1 MTTNSD
7 AALYDQVRA
16 WAEGSNPLV
25 AAVELVIRAGLIYDR
40 APWVRT
46 DNAWKTS
53 AVDFDVLLTESGTL
67 SSGQQHLIRIA
78 ASLGQGTPVDLR
90 ETTTNLDLKYTQL
103 VMTAIAHAAGLTEP
117 GTTIESVD
125 GLPTL
130 TRYEPLAAWPTS

>member
-1 MTTNSD
+1 MTTDGD
-7 AALYDQVRA
+7 AVLHEQVRA

-53 AVDFDVLLTESGTL
+53 ALDFDVLLTESGTL
-67 SSGQQHLIRIA
+67 SNGQQSLIRIA

-90 ETTTNLDLKYTQL
+90 ETTTNLDLTYTQL
-103 VMTAIAHAAGLTEP
+103 VMTAIAHTAGLTEP
-117 GTTIESVD
+117 GTTIQHIN
-125 GLPTL
+125 GIPTI
-130 TRYEPLAAWPTS
+130 